1 MQTQIQFTSK
11 ICANGL
17 PPNFPDTIISNL
29 NTQALSNAAR
39 IVYAPIPPCSD
50 IRTSSAVLTVSVYI
64 IAKQLLESGRLDSF
78 GLPMTSLAL
87 SSVLGLAAAS
97 KNLHI
102 TRQAQRIASE
112 ERLPSVIS
120 SGPPIPTV
128 APQNQA
134 IGLRNLS
141 SALGLAGSFGLFTN
155 WALARQSHENPA
167 PWENMLVPVTFAN
180 SAVFKLLANS
190 SSISPAAMPYAK
202 SIVLTSM
209 LIGSALFQN
218 IALKQHGDK
227 SLFAISSL
235 LTLGLLPQTLYSFS
249 ELFQTLRTMASR
261 EQNEG

>member
-1 MQTQIQFTSK
+1 M
-11 ICANGL
+11 
-17 PPNFPDTIISNL
+17 
-29 NTQALSNAAR
+29 
-39 IVYAPIPPCSD
+39 
-50 IRTSSAVLTVSVYI
+50 SVYI
-64 IAKQLLESGRLDSF
+64 IAKQLIETGRLDSF

-97 KNLHI
+97 KNLQMK
-102 TRQAQRIASE
+102 RQAQRIASE
-112 ERLPSVIS
+112 ERLPSVMS
-120 SGPPIPTV
+120 SEQSIAHA

-134 IGLRNLS
+134 IGIRNLS

-155 WALARQSHENPA
+155 WALARQSPENPA

-180 SAVFKLLANS
+180 SAAFKLLVNS

-202 SIVLTSM
+202 SIVLTGM

-249 ELFQTLRTMASR
+249 ELFQALKTLGSR